1 MAAIP
6 DRYGVWTTR
15 SQRNDPEKKPGK
27 LEPNVTISTVLLCY
41 GAADRHRGSSL
52 THYEAPLMAF
62 ILHVTVTPCLQ
73 HTGISTMASLS

>member
-15 SQRNDPEKKPGK
+15 SQRNDPEKKEPGK
-27 LEPNVTISTVLLCY
+27 LEPNLTSARFRSVMVLPIGIAVLL
-41 GAADRHRGSSL
+41 S
-52 THYEAPLMAF
+52 HYEALMAF

-73 HTGISTMASLS
+73 HTDISTMASSS